1 MHMKIIRVAVVMAAT
16 LGLGGCQS
24 PPPEPLF
31 RPLEANAAFGYTE
44 RQIDDTHWEVTY
56 MGPQYR
62 SSYSN
67 NSRNEETDA
76 ARTEAYDLA
85 LWRAAQITLEQ
96 KRSHFSV
103 VSERRDVDRSTQV
116 DRYPPYPYYPY
127 GYRNPAFWGYWPY
140 YDNYSTLAYHDA
152 VVTLTIDLNPPAD
165 AQQSLDAK
173 QTADQLEA
181 QYAFKTWP
189 PA

>member
-1 MHMKIIRVAVVMAAT
+1 MSKHACIAMPGFSTPWVPLQRARCKAIFIGMHMKIIRVAVVMAAT

-67 NSRNEETDA
+67 NS
-76 ARTEAYDLA
+76 
-85 LWRAAQITLEQ
+85 
-96 KRSHFSV
+96 
-103 VSERRDVDRSTQV
+103 
-116 DRYPPYPYYPY
+116 
-127 GYRNPAFWGYWPY
+127 
-140 YDNYSTLAYHDA
+140 
-152 VVTLTIDLNPPAD
+152 
-165 AQQSLDAK
+165 
-173 QTADQLEA
+173 
-181 QYAFKTWP
+181 
-189 PA
+189 